1 MRLPGILLVVEPD
14 AWTSRYVLRYACDG
28 PGQEL
33 PTSYQP
39 FLEGISY
46 CHTRVKRPEPRWPL
60 KIVELD
66 AVRPF
71 FDSLV
76 TYLNELLPGDILSNN
91 ASSVRSFASEAFMTV
106 AATDPP

>member
-60 KIVELD
+60 
-66 AVRPF
+66 
-71 FDSLV
+71 
-76 TYLNELLPGDILSNN
+76 NELLPGDILSNN